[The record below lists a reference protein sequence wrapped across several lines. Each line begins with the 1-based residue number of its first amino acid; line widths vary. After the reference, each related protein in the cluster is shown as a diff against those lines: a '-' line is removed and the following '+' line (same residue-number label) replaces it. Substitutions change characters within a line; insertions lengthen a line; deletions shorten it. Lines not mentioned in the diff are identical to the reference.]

1 MLSNPE
7 FLAEGTA
14 INDLKNPDR
23 VLIGG
28 EDQES
33 IEALAKI
40 YQNWVPE
47 EKIIRTNLWSSELS
61 KLTANA
67 FLAQRITSI
76 NSIAAFCENSGGD
89 IREVANA
96 IGSDKR
102 IGSKF
107 LNSGPG
113 FGGSCF
119 KKDISN
125 FKKKLTA
132 TPQNYIAQPTLSL
145 STVPIF
151 TNKGFAPRH
160 VDLRPFVQMSPKK
173 INIVPGGLTRVAMSK
188 GSLVVNSSQGGG
200 TKDTWVLEN

>member
-76 NSIAAFCENSGGD
+76 NSIDAFCENSGGD
-89 IREVANA
+89 IEEVANA
-96 IGSDKR
+96 IGSDK
-102 IGSKF
+102 G
-107 LNSGPG
+107 
-113 FGGSCF
+113 
-119 KKDISN
+119 
-125 FKKKLTA
+125 
-132 TPQNYIAQPTLSL
+132 
-145 STVPIF
+145 
-151 TNKGFAPRH
+151 
-160 VDLRPFVQMSPKK
+160 
-173 INIVPGGLTRVAMSK
+173 
-188 GSLVVNSSQGGG
+188 
-200 TKDTWVLEN
+200 